1 MYLYKSLLSC
11 KYSVLRTAAK
21 SPRKPMLF
29 VTLFSGGK
37 LIFTFSSKTDK
48 SWQLLEVC
56 KSIISQTLLYF

>member
-1 MYLYKSLLSC
+1 MYLYKSLFSC

-21 SPRKPMLF
+21 SPRKPLLF

-37 LIFTFSSKTDK
+37 LIFTCFSKTDK

-56 KSIISQTLLYF
+56 KSIISQALLYF

>member
-21 SPRKPMLF
+21 SPRKPVLF

-56 KSIISQTLLYF
+56 KSIISQVLLYF